1 MKNGRESA
9 FENYMVSTFPYL
21 ILAPLLVF
29 ALVFSGGELKN
40 GSEEMIKRHN
50 YMGRCGFLQTQSKLL
65 KLAGSISQPAS
76 FHPKDCLGV
85 KRPQTDKSEV
95 GKGKV
100 TAMMLLKPQQH
111 T

>member
-29 ALVFSGGELKN
+29 ALVVSGGELKN
-40 GSEEMIKRHN
+40 RSEEMIKRHN

-65 KLAGSISQPAS
+65 KLVGSISQPAS
-76 FHPKDCLGV
+76 FHPKG
-85 KRPQTDKSEV
+85 
-95 GKGKV
+95 
-100 TAMMLLKPQQH
+100 LLRSKETPNRQI
-111 T
+111 